1 MLWTP
6 AFFRAPEQNYEN
18 QTAQKALA
26 LHVYSHFSI
35 TQDNEGRRGQK
46 SLKYWQYWDSKGL
59 VDTNTDN
66 EASACHSTETGSKSS
81 ARPEQAPAFVHV
93 PPRLCKWLVLPKK
106 FKWISYFYFSDV
118 SVQVPRGWAMAGTS
132 SSSWAA
138 RAAPSLSWAQKPH
151 RNPSWERRE
160 TWKFAERNQA
170 FISEDDGFVL
180 SPEDTRQD
188 SPASQAH
195 VQPLLSVGVLEASTA
210 TTRFSVD
217 GPFHG
222 PWRWRSMMVKAPS
235 LLVHTLK
242 ASGQGRNEVEANLLQ
257 GPGTGWVLQ
266 WKETPASFPYIFG
279 VQRISK
285 DHRD

>member
-151 RNPSWERRE
+151 RNPSWEVGKPGNSLKGTRPSSVRM
-160 TWKFAERNQA
+160 TGLFSHLRTRVRTHQLHRHM
-170 FISEDDGFVL
+170 F
-180 SPEDTRQD
+180 SPFY
-188 SPASQAH
+188 
-195 VQPLLSVGVLEASTA
+195 L
-210 TTRFSVD
+210 
-217 GPFHG
+217 
-222 PWRWRSMMVKAPS
+222 
-235 LLVHTLK
+235 
-242 ASGQGRNEVEANLLQ
+242 
-257 GPGTGWVLQ
+257 
-266 WKETPASFPYIFG
+266 
-279 VQRISK
+279 
-285 DHRD
+285 